1 MSAQRV
7 YFIEGDGI
15 GPEITAAM
23 RTVLDRAVEKAYAGS
38 RVLEWEEV
46 LAGEKAYQH
55 KGAYLPQET
64 LDTLRNSAEVAIKGP
79 LTTPVGAGYRSL
91 NVALRQIFDLYA
103 CIRPVR
109 YFTGLQTP
117 VKRPDLVDM
126 VVFRENTE
134 DVYAGIEWPASSR
147 EAERIIAYLRSEF
160 EADIEE
166 GSSLGIKPITERCSK
181 RLVRR
186 AIRYALEKG
195 CPSVTLVHKGNIMKF
210 TEGAFRTWGY
220 EVGQEDEFRDRVVTE
235 EEHLEGRK
243 GEVVLKDR
251 IADNMFQQI
260 LTRPDEYS
268 VLATMNLNGDYLSDA
283 LSAQV
288 GGLGIA
294 PGANVGD
301 DLAIF
306 EATHGTVPK
315 RAGTDTANPC
325 SLILSGALMLEH
337 LGWTQAAERV
347 TRGIESAI
355 AGKRVTGDL
364 ARQMEGATRVG
375 CKELGALIANAV

>member
-375 CKELGALIANAV
+375 CKELGDLIANAV